1 MEKPT
6 GLSWEVKKNE
16 NGVDMAIINRQSLVD
31 FMLYAEEIQQKYDK
45 IKEGANW
52 VLSEYINHVND
63 SDEITERLQEMVDE

>member
-31 FMLYAEEIQQKYDK
+31 FMLYAEELQQKYDK

-52 VLSEYINHVND
+52 VLTEYINHVND

>member
-31 FMLYAEEIQQKYDK
+31 FMLYAEEIQKKYDK
-45 IKEGANW
+45 IKEGAEW
-52 VLSEYINHVND
+52 VLNEYIGCVND
-63 SDEITERLQEMVDE
+63 SDEITERLDEMINE

>member
-16 NGVDMAIINRQSLVD
+16 NGVNMAIINRQSLVD